1 MNIAWFSFVCGL
13 ICFGIFVL
21 AGIMVYKKTYED
33 ILEIILIG
41 VGLFSGVIVGL
52 AIGFIT
58 YNRGEK
64 TELLS
69 SYELIS
75 EEDSHYIQLTG
86 GEYSSAR
93 VLYTTDE
100 GKFESYNVE
109 LAEKVHMSDSNPRI
123 ETWKYEWGFL
133 KYEEKEVYLP

>member
-1 MNIAWFSFVCGL
+1 MQVEYFALFCGL
-13 ICFGIFVL
+13 MCFGVFFG
-21 AGIMVYKKTYED
+21 AGIIACRKTYED
-33 ILEIILIG
+33 ILEIVLIC
-41 VGLFSGVIVGL
+41 VGLILGV
-52 AIGFIT
+52 AIGLSIALTT

-69 SYELIS
+69 SYKLIS
-75 EEDSHYIQLTG
+75 EEDSRYIQLTG
-86 GEYSSAR
+86 GKCSSAR
-93 VLYTTDE
+93 VLYATDE
-100 GKFESYNVE
+100 GKFESYNIE